1 MKNCPYCAEEIQD
14 DAIKCKFCG
23 EWLEKNPREHD
34 IISAKAPIVIQ
45 SKKSKG
51 VAAFLAI
58 FLGGLGLHKFYLN
71 QAGTGILYLLFCWT
85 FIPAILGFI
94 EGLIYAF
101 MSDEKFDKQF
111 NQLSYVQ
118 TKINQIRVSRR
129 IELSNVEGE
138 TGRRYKAV
146 VAWDSAKVRSEP
158 SSTSRVLDRLVK
170 GVQVEVSNISD
181 QWVKVVVPDSDLEG
195 WMFESSLDRLT

>member
-23 EWLEKNPREHD
+23 EWLEKNPREYD
-34 IISAKAPIVIQ
+34 TISAKSPIVIQ

-51 VAAFLAI
+51 VAALLAI
-58 FLGGLGLHKFYLN
+58 FFGGLGLHKFYLN

-85 FIPAILGFI
+85 FIPAIVGFI

-101 MSDEKFDKQF
+101 MSDEKFDEQY
-111 NQLSYVQ
+111 NQLRYVQ
-118 TKINQIRVSRR
+118 PKIYQKRVSQR
-129 IELSNVEGE
+129 IELRNVEGE
-138 TGRRYKAV
+138 TEKKYKAV

-158 SSTSRVLDRLVK
+158 SSTSRILDRLAK
-170 GVQVEVSNISD
+170 GVKVEVINVSD
-181 QWVKVVVPDSDLEG
+181 QWVKVVVSDSDVEG